1 MEFLCEV
8 LPRIRV
14 MSTKFYLKS
23 YFITKWKS
31 PRREHRFLLLGSWSS
46 PSYQHLRQRASSA
59 ALLRGA
65 GLCRPLLSTLLPSEE
80 PSSPAAR
87 SARLWF
93 PLLFAA
99 LCPWRGSG
107 ICTVRQVPATVRFCW
122 AAFLRTRNVVMKR
135 GRIPNW
141 YIWVRIHLYYS
152 LAVWA
157 WTSYSTSLGFSVPSV
172 KRGW

>member
-1 MEFLCEV
+1 MAPESFPIVHSGFLNFPTLNILWNFLCEV

-46 PSYQHLRQRASSA
+46 PSYQHLRRKASSV

-65 GLCRPLLSTLLPSEE
+65 GLCRLPLSTPLPSEE

-87 SARLWF
+87 SARLWL
-93 PLLFAA
+93 PLLSAA
-99 LCPWRGSG
+99 L
-107 ICTVRQVPATVRFCW
+107 
-122 AAFLRTRNVVMKR
+122 
-135 GRIPNW
+135 
-141 YIWVRIHLYYS
+141 
-152 LAVWA
+152 
-157 WTSYSTSLGFSVPSV
+157 
-172 KRGW
+172 